1 LSQDKTKFFLLCEFL
16 AGRSLED
23 LLLTE
28 GPMPEDDAV
37 AITMQT
43 LGGLQAVHEVTQLCT
58 ASLLA
63 FAARVFTAADTG
75 TAYVNCARPTWCTET

>member
-1 LSQDKTKFFLLCEFL
+1 LSQDKTK
-16 AGRSLED
+16 D